1 MTFIFE
7 GVDCSIRNGSIESTR
22 DSNGGTATYPLYIGD
37 EGKTERFL
45 LEDVEVVKGG
55 IDIYNASVTLRNVR
69 ATGWGYYAVWCDSG
83 AQVVIDG
90 GRYGAAS
97 NATAVLGLSSNE
109 AKMEIKG
116 GAFLVTSDGGEK
128 PLVLQG
134 NYNKP
139 VITGGT
145 FDTEEAKDYTAEG
158 HTLLVDE
165 DGKATVMTE
174 VDAEAKAGAA
184 VEKDGK
190 KVYYTTEK
198 AAENNNPSTG
208 DQKPEIEVFVAEVAG
223 KKFSTMEDAIAAAKN
238 GGTVTLLRDLDGDAF
253 SGKKYINITEAG
265 TDVTIDLAGH
275 KISLDNADTISV
287 SAPNVTL
294 VVKNGTIVNT
304 HKDSYGLYTYA
315 TNDNID
321 VTFEDLM
328 LRTVDQAIGVQG
340 QNSNQNVTL
349 RNCDIK
355 CETTAVYWPP
365 KSGTLTIDGTN
376 IEAKSGVTVKGG
388 SVVVKGETVITATG
402 DKIVPEDYYDGSPDK
417 KLVSTGSA
425 IYVESG
431 YNDRDIA
438 LDIQGGT
445 FESKNGV
452 TVLYYAKD
460 GEALEV
466 DRDISISGGT
476 FVGEPPAEEFI
487 VPGSGLV
494 KDENGN
500 LSVIEAK
507 LIFASDKVVD
517 GVFTYD
523 VKGGA
528 AEALT
533 EADLLDLVRVN
544 VEGYTVSV
552 DTSALPALNKA
563 IAAADTISEFSF
575 EFHAVKEAATRAAS
589 DVAPL
594 VLKVKLTDS
603 AADPAP
609 EPAQKATVTFET
621 GLGSSFQQVV
631 ELGSKLDRPVD
642 PVREGWKFVGWFTVK
657 NADGTLSDEWDFGK
671 DVVEG
676 DMTLYGGWVKN
687 GTSGKPATGLAQ
699 TGDDSSLPIV
709 VAGAFGVAAVAGG
722 FVLSRRGKNE

>member
-1 MTFIFE
+1 MSSGMMGWKGLGAIAL
-7 GVDCSIRNGSIESTR
+7 
-22 DSNGGTATYPLYIGD
+22 TASLSFASPLPAVAYAQ
-37 EGKTERFL
+37 EEPVAT
-45 LEDVEVVKGG
+45 
-55 IDIYNASVTLRNVR
+55 VR
-69 ATGWGYYAVWCDSG
+69 ASDQQSSAVYSEDCTDFVS
-83 AQVVIDG
+83 
-90 GRYGAAS
+90 
-97 NATAVLGLSSNE
+97 
-109 AKMEIKG
+109 
-116 GAFLVTSDGGEK
+116 
-128 PLVLQG
+128 
-134 NYNKP
+134 
-139 VITGGT
+139 GGT
-145 FDTEEAKDYTAEG
+145 FNTEIPVKFVADDRA
-158 HTLLVDE
+158 LLVDE
-165 DGKATVMTE
+165 DGKAAVMTE
-174 VDAEAKAGAA
+174 ADAEAKVGAA
-184 VEKDGK
+184 VEKGGK
-190 KVYYTTEK
+190 KVYYATEK

-208 DQKPEIEVFVAEVAG
+208 GQKPEIEVFVAEVGG

-275 KISLDNADTISV
+275 KISLNNADTISV

-315 TNDNID
+315 TNNNID
-321 VTFEDLM
+321 VTFEDLA

-365 KSGTLTIDGTN
+365 KSGTLTIDGTS

-388 SVVVKGETVITATG
+388 SVVVKGDTVITATG
-402 DKIVPEDYYDGSPDK
+402 DKVVPEDYYDGSPDK

-425 IYVESG
+425 FYVESG
-431 YNDRDIA
+431 YNDRGIA
-438 LDIQGGT
+438 LDIQGGR
-445 FESKNGV
+445 FESKKGA
-452 TVLYYAKD
+452 TVLYYAKK
-460 GEALEV
+460 GESLEV
-466 DRDISISGGT
+466 DRDIAISGGT

-500 LSVIEAK
+500 LSVVEAK

-528 AEALT
+528 AGALT
-533 EADLLDLVRVN
+533 EADLLDLVHVN

-552 DTSALPALNKA
+552 GTSALPALNKA
-563 IAAADTISEFSF
+563 IADADTTSEFSF
-575 EFHAVKEAATRAAS
+575 EFRAVKDAVTRAAS

-594 VLKVKLTDS
+594 VLKVKLADS
-603 AADPAP
+603 TADPAP

-687 GTSGKPATGLAQ
+687 GTSGKPASGLAQ